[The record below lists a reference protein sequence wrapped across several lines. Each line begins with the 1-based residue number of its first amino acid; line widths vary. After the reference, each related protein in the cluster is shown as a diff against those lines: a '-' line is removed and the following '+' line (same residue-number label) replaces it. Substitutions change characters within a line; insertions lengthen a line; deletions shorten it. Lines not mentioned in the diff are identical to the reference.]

1 MRAVGGGN
9 SKVIFKAASKANVTI
24 PRETKEVGADGALS
38 HYNVTDVHS
47 YMKVNLFYRCPFVE
61 IWSFHFYVT

>member
-9 SKVIFKAASKANVTI
+9 SKVNFKAASKANVTI

-38 HYNVTDVHS
+38 HFNVTDVYS
-47 YMKVNLFYRCPFVE
+47 YMKVNGFELIALISNSLF
-61 IWSFHFYVT
+61 